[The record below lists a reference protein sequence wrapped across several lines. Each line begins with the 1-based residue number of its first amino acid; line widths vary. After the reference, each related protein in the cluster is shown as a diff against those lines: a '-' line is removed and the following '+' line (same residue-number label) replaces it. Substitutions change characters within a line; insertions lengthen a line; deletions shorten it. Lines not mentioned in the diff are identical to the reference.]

1 MNRQD
6 AARVMAT
13 IAAGWPGTTVATDT
27 VEVWYRTV
35 LADISADE
43 GMAIA
48 HELLTDPEREM
59 PHSFPKLSE
68 VQKIRRRRV
77 KAAQEEFTA
86 ERALAAAPAVS
97 NEQAKANVA
106 RLRETLAAAKPL
118 KTVRDL

>member
-13 IAAGWPGTTVATDT
+13 IAAGWPGTTVAADT

-48 HELLTDPEREM
+48 QELLTDPDREM

-77 KAAQEEFTA
+77 REAQEEFTA

-97 NEQAKANVA
+97 REQAKANVA

-118 KTVRDL
+118 KMVRDL